1 MSTALTDGGPAP
13 TPARR
18 NRLLIGL
25 AAVTL
30 AGAVVRAIPLALS
43 DFPVNDGGL
52 FVAMTRAIEAAGWA
66 LPDSVAWNGSSIPFA
81 YPPLAFYVAGAL
93 ESVLGADLFDVF
105 RWLPLLASV
114 LIAPAVY
121 LLARELLRSDLGGL
135 LAAVTYALTPVSY
148 VWLVQGGGVTRSP
161 GLLLAVLALW
171 QTVALVREPTRSR
184 VVIVGLLAGMTALVH
199 PGAAVFAASGGALIW
214 LFEGRT
220 RRSLVLAAGALA
232 LALVVVAPWAITVV
246 SRHGLSVLTDVPSN
260 GPSLG
265 AAILALGAGRV
276 TGQAFVD
283 PLAIL
288 GVALAVLFAI
298 RRQFLLPLWLLV
310 ATAISYQYGMVPFAL
325 IVGTF
330 GIDLVVARERAR
342 TSEAGPKARS
352 SARRAPTIA
361 IIALSACL
369 VVEAA
374 GSMVAVLNPG
384 APLHALTND
393 RRDAM
398 AWVTAELAP
407 DSRIAVVTDSGW
419 AGDPDSEWF
428 PLLTG
433 RTSVGTVQG
442 SEWLGATGFE
452 AQVQAY
458 RDLQAC
464 VQPAWASC
472 VHDWMSQRS
481 TDYVYLPKG
490 PLHGPKSSADC
501 CADLRAELAADARFA
516 IVYDEAGA
524 SVFRLVDGSAA
535 AP

>member
-1 MSTALTDGGPAP
+1 MSTGLNDTGPALTPAP

-18 NRLLIGL
+18 NQLLIGL

-30 AGAVVRAIPLALS
+30 VGAVVRAIPLALS

-52 FVAMTRAIEAAGWA
+52 FVAMTRATEAAGWA

-81 YPPLAFYVAGAL
+81 YPPLAFYLAGAL
-93 ESVLGADLFDVF
+93 ESVFGADLFDVF

-114 LIAPAVY
+114 AIVPAVF

-135 LAAVTYALTPVSY
+135 LAALAYALTPVSY
-148 VWLVQGGGVTRSP
+148 VWMVQGGGVTRSP

-171 QTVALVREPTRSR
+171 QTVVLVREPTRMR

-220 RRSLVLAAGALA
+220 RSSLLHAAGALA
-232 LALVVVAPWAITVV
+232 LALLVVAPWAVTVV
-246 SRHGLSVLTDVPSN
+246 SRHGMSVLTDVPSN
-260 GPSLG
+260 GPTLG
-265 AAILALGAGRV
+265 AVILALGAGRV

-288 GVALAVLFAI
+288 GAALAVLFAI

-325 IVGTF
+325 LVGAF
-330 GIDLVVARERAR
+330 AIDLMAARERAR
-342 TSEAGPKARS
+342 AGGS
-352 SARRAPTIA
+352 SRAASRAPTIA
-361 IIALSACL
+361 ITALGVCL

-374 GSMVAVLNPG
+374 GSMTAVLNPG
-384 APLHALTND
+384 APLHALTSD
-393 RRDAM
+393 RREAM
-398 AWVTAELAP
+398 AWVAAELP
-407 DSRIAVVTDSGW
+407 TESRIAVVTDSGW

-428 PLLTG
+428 PLLSG

-458 RDLQAC
+458 RDLQGC
-464 VQPAWASC
+464 VQPASVSC
-472 VHDWMSQRS
+472 VKDWMTDRS
-481 TDYVYLPKG
+481 TEYVYLPKG
-490 PLHGPKSSADC
+490 PLHGPSSPDDC
-501 CADLRAELAADARFA
+501 CAALRAALLDDEDFAA
-516 IVYDEAGA
+516 IYESAGA
-524 SVFRLVDGSAA
+524 TILHFDVGA